1 MITISFRGSQH
12 MRLYIIGLAGCLL
25 AAPVS
30 GLAAQAAGSPSRAI
44 VVGGPREGSFA
55 PDFSLPWANRETVG
69 SAEAP
74 YELWRD
80 RGKTVVIAFYPADF
94 TKGCTAQM
102 QSFGD
107 QYDTLFG
114 SDVVVLGVSTD
125 SLATHRRFAGSLD
138 LPFRLLSDPDQKIAR
153 KYGSSGDGGRT
164 RRTVFVVGPDGRVKY
179 RNLHFNALDPK
190 DYADLGSAVQ
200 AARGG

>member
-1 MITISFRGSQH
+1 
-12 MRLYIIGLAGCLL
+12 MRLHILGLSWCLL

-30 GLAAQAAGSPSRAI
+30 GLAAQATAAPAKAVI
-44 VVGGPREGSFA
+44 VGGPREGTMA
-55 PDFSLPWANRETVG
+55 PDFSLPWANREQVG
-69 SAEAP
+69 PADSP

-114 SDVVVLGVSTD
+114 PDVVVVGISTD
-125 SLATHRRFAGSLD
+125 SLESHRRFAAGLD
-138 LPFRLLSDPDQKIAR
+138 LPFRLLSDPDQEIAR
-153 KYGSSGDGGRT
+153 AYGSNGDADRT
-164 RRTVFVVGPDGRVKY
+164 RRTIFVIGPDGRVKY
-179 RNLHFNALDPK
+179 RNLQFNALDPK
-190 DYADLGSAVQ
+190 DYAELGSAVQ
-200 AARGG
+200 ASRGA